1 MTSPFTLTVDSDG
14 IALCVFDLPGEKVNK
29 FNIQTLET
37 LEKLV
42 DELKTRKDIKALAFV
57 SGKKDIFIAGADLK
71 QFEPA
76 FNDPKLGQSF
86 IDLGQRT
93 FQKLSLLPFPTIA
106 AVNGA
111 CMGGGTEF
119 ILGCTYR
126 IASDSPKT
134 SIALPETTL
143 GLIPGWG
150 GTQRLPRLIGLQA
163 GIEAIVSGKPF
174 KAPKALK
181 AGLVDALY
189 APEFQD
195 EKVKEFARLVT
206 SDKGRQKA
214 LSRRHKDGF
223 KEYLL
228 EKNPLGRKF
237 LFYKAREAVLKQ
249 TKGHYP
255 APLLALDVIEKT
267 YGLPIEEG
275 LRIEGR
281 AFIENAD
288 KNVTIA
294 RYLIGLFFGQEELKK
309 QGGYVG
315 DLPKGQLPAQS
326 AVIGAG
332 TMGGG
337 ISYLFANQA
346 IPVRIKDINWD
357 AIGKGISTSY
367 ELFKKA
373 AKKKKIGWNDASN
386 RFHELSWTI
395 AYDGFERADFTVESA
410 VENVEL
416 KQKVYSELEAVV
428 PPKAVIATNTSSL
441 TVEELSS
448 QMKSPD
454 RFIGMHFFNP
464 APIMPLVEI
473 IPGKATSKEALANT
487 LELAR
492 KLGKTPLV
500 VGDCHGFLVNRI
512 FMMAA
517 NESFYLL
524 EQGAPVAQVDKALLK
539 FGMPMG
545 AGELADEVGIDV
557 TYKVAKVLEKAYG
570 ERFKVPLLLQ
580 KLFDAKLLG
589 KKVGKGIYIK
599 KGELNPEAEAI
610 IKSFNGKAEISNDEI
625 VKRYMLSMI
634 NEASRCLEEN
644 VVPKAHYVDLAMI
657 FGTGFPPF
665 RGGVLAYADK
675 IGIKAVYEGL
685 QDLEKREGVR
695 FKPSN
700 LIASMAK
707 DNKTFY

>member
-14 IALCVFDLPGEKVNK
+14 IAICVFDLPGEKVNK

-37 LEKLV
+37 LNKLL
-42 DELKTRKDIKALAFV
+42 DELKTRKDIKALAFQ

-76 FNDPKLGQSF
+76 FDDPILGKKF
-86 IDLGQRT
+86 IDLGQNT
-93 FQKLSLLPFPTIA
+93 FQKIAELPFPTVA

-119 ILGCTYR
+119 ILACTYR

-143 GLIPGWG
+143 GIIPGWG
-150 GTQRLPRLIGLQA
+150 GTQRLPKLIGLQS
-163 GIEAIVSGKPF
+163 GVEAIVSGKPF

-195 EKVKEFARLVT
+195 EKVKEFTKLITTDA
-206 SDKGRQKA
+206 GRKKA

-223 KEYLL
+223 KEWLL
-228 EKNPLGRKF
+228 EKNPIGRKI
-237 LFYKAREAVLKQ
+237 LFSQAKKAIMKQ

-267 YGLPIEEG
+267 YGMPIKEG
-275 LRIEGR
+275 LKIEGT
-281 AFIENAD
+281 AFIDNAD
-288 KNVTIA
+288 KNVAIA
-294 RYLIGLFFGQEELKK
+294 KYLIGLFFGQEELKK
-309 QGGYVG
+309 QGGFQG
-315 DLPKGQLPAQS
+315 ELPKGALPKQA

-337 ISYLFANQA
+337 ISYLFANQT

-357 AIGKGISTSY
+357 AIGKGIATSF

-373 AKKKKIGWNDASN
+373 AKKKKIGFNEASN

-395 AYDGFERADFTVESA
+395 DYNGFEKVDFTVESA
-410 VENVEL
+410 VENVEV
-416 KQKVYSELEAVV
+416 KHQIYSDLEAAVSE
-428 PPKAVIATNTSSL
+428 KAVIATNTSSL
-441 TVEELSS
+441 TVDELSS
-448 QMKSPD
+448 KMKRPE
-454 RFIGMHFFNP
+454 RFVGMHFFNP
-464 APIMPLVEI
+464 APLMPLVEI
-473 IPGKATSKEALANT
+473 IPGKNTSKEALADT
-487 LELAR
+487 IELAK

-512 FMMAA
+512 FMMGA
-517 NESFYLL
+517 NESFFLL
-524 EQGAPVAQVDKALLK
+524 EQGVSVEELDKTLLK

-570 ERFKVPLLLQ
+570 DRFKVPLLLQ
-580 KLFDAKLLG
+580 KLYDAKLLG
-589 KKVGKGIYIK
+589 KKVGKGIYLNK
-599 KGELNPEAEAI
+599 NELNPEAVSI
-610 IKSFNGKAEISNDEI
+610 IKSFDGKNQISKEEIIE
-625 VKRYMLSMI
+625 RYMLSMI

-644 VVPKAHYVDLAMI
+644 VVAKAHYVDLAMI

-675 IGIKAVYEGL
+675 IGIQAVYQGL
-685 QDLEKREGVR
+685 QKLEKKEGAR

-700 LIASMAK
+700 LIASMAR
-707 DNKTFY
+707 DNKKFY